1 MAYNRGRKKVTWKD
15 EAARV
20 PTKRLHPHVSDV
32 PPLDGAGAEVWEAAC
47 KPGMLWQ
54 TVSHTWRMNMYSATY
69 YTQHELPYLAMAYY
83 AGDDPGIIPIGTP
96 AVYLGLTR
104 VDEESRTGHRLSIPR
119 HTFLIGSQRW
129 LVADLNL
136 LTPISTAL

>member
-20 PTKRLHPHVSDV
+20 PTKRPHPHVNEV
-32 PPLDGAGAEVWEAAC
+32 PINGDGGAWEAAC
-47 KPGMLWQ
+47 KPGMLWRTLSQ
-54 TVSHTWRMNMYSATY
+54 TWRRDVYDPSY
-69 YTQHELPYLAMAYY
+69 YAQHELPYLTRAFYDVA
-83 AGDDPGIIPIGTP
+83 DPGIIPIGTP

-104 VDEESRTGHRLSIPR
+104 VEEESRTGQRLSIPR

-136 LTPISTAL
+136 LAPISIAL